1 LIETVHGAQIGDYFF
16 LGAGL
21 GLHYFCGKLKDKY
34 SLSEEV
40 TGLKKEPIA
49 DAKKRWNAVML
60 PLFANFKFTYPA
72 SDEFT
77 PYVNVGIGGTI
88 GCGSS
93 VNCKDIIVN
102 EYTRFTQKVR
112 GGLYCDLGLG
122 FRYKV
127 LNLGVGFQHQDF
139 KVVTNETVSMKNY
152 SSVTDTKQ
160 YTKVNSFYVKIGLCF

>member
-1 LIETVHGAQIGDYFF
+1 MGFLQVYLFFSAVIGFAAAFFSALIAILEFYNWSPYYD
-16 LGAGL
+16 
-21 GLHYFCGKLKDKY
+21 HYPRYK
-34 SLSEEV
+34 
-40 TGLKKEPIA
+40 
-49 DAKKRWNAVML
+49 
-60 PLFANFKFTYPA
+60 
-72 SDEFT
+72 
-77 PYVNVGIGGTI
+77 
-88 GCGSS
+88 
-93 VNCKDIIVN
+93 IIVN